1 MNLGLRQ
8 KFSLLA
14 FLAGGLFAAMSII
27 GYYTSYL
34 NLSETLTSEIL
45 AIVDSQGKEMD
56 SWLKS
61 KAVAAQYTA
70 DLLGNLGDI
79 NRMKNRD
86 LQGLTTSDKDILEVT
101 IGLRD
106 KYFFGYNAGDFTGKI
121 DPTGRAWY
129 NDARE
134 KNGLTFTEAYVDSFT
149 NKLIVSAVAPI
160 KINGEFV
167 GATCVDISLD
177 VLNEQIKKSKYRG
190 QGDGVLFERSGN
202 LLATTSSRGAKNA
215 KEIPGIGEHFS
226 EMLTNGSGYF
236 SLPEDQMYGSR
247 VFAYTT
253 IPSTGWIL
261 GIAVSED
268 FILGAIKTLRTT
280 YAILGIVGLALMI
293 LACLRM
299 ASSITNPIQQLQQHA
314 VELSHGNLRVQDL
327 PVRSKDEIGS
337 LSAAFNEMS
346 ASLRNLIGKMSHTS
360 HQVAASSEELTANA
374 QQSADTSVHISEN
387 VAEVNGNMTRQL
399 SDISSAKQN
408 VDIVFKD
415 IENMSEKTQ
424 LVTKTSNETAEAA
437 LRGERLMETAVEKMS
452 NIERSV
458 MASAKVV
465 KQLGD
470 NSKQIGQIIE
480 AISSISEQTNLLAL
494 NAAIEA
500 ARAGEAGKGFAVVAE
515 EVRKLAAE
523 SQTSAEQIRER
534 ILNIQNDTVLA
545 VEAMETGTQDVKEG
559 TAAIAEVG
567 EQFKRI
573 MQRVDNIKQQMAGIG
588 VSMKTVTQG
597 ASQIVA
603 AVDSIDEVSRTTS
616 EYTNSISND
625 TETQSASNEEIA
637 AASQALAQLAVEM
650 QTAIDKFKM

>member
-8 KFSLLA
+8 KFSMLA
-14 FLAGGLFAAMSII
+14 FLAGGLFAVMSII
-27 GYYTSYL
+27 GYYTSFL
-34 NLSETLTSEIL
+34 NLSETLEAEIL
-45 AIVDSQGKEMD
+45 AVVGSQGKEMD

-61 KAVAAQYTA
+61 KAVAAQYAA

-79 NRMKNRD
+79 NRMKNRE

-106 KYFFGYNAGDFTGKI
+106 KYFYGYNAGDFTGKI

-134 KNGLTFTEAYVDSFT
+134 KNALTFTEAYVDSFT
-149 NKLIVSAVAPI
+149 KKLVVSAVAPI

-177 VLNEQIKKSKYRG
+177 VLNEQIRKSKYRG
-190 QGDGVLFERSGN
+190 EGDGVLFERSGN
-202 LLATTSSRGAKNA
+202 LLATTSSRGAKSA
-215 KEIPGIGEHFS
+215 KEIPGIGDHFD
-226 EMLTNGSGYF
+226 EMLRNGTGYF
-236 SLPEDQMYGSR
+236 SLPEDQLYGDR

-253 IPSTGWIL
+253 IESTGWIL

-268 FILGAIKTLRTT
+268 FILGAIKTLRST
-280 YAILGIVGLALMI
+280 YAVLGIVGLLLMI
-293 LACLRM
+293 LACMKM
-299 ASSITNPIQQLQQHA
+299 ASSITNPISQLQQHA

-327 PVRSKDEIGS
+327 PVNSSDEIGA
-337 LSAAFNEMS
+337 LSTAFNEMS

-387 VAEVNGNMTRQL
+387 VAEVSGNMNRQL
-399 SDISSAKQN
+399 NDISAAKQN

-415 IENMSEKTQ
+415 IENMSEKTKV
-424 LVTKTSNETAEAA
+424 VTKTSNETAEAA
-437 LRGERLMETAVEKMS
+437 QRGSQLMAIAVDKMS

-480 AISSISEQTNLLAL
+480 AISSIAEQTNLLAL

-559 TAAIAEVG
+559 TAAIDEVG

-573 MQRVDNIKQQMAGIG
+573 MQRVENIKQQMAGIG
-588 VSMKTVTQG
+588 VSMKTVSEG
-597 ASQIVA
+597 ASQIVT
-603 AVDSIDEVSRTTS
+603 AVDSIDEVSRKTS

-650 QTAIDKFKM
+650 QEAIDKFKT

>member
-1 MNLGLRQ
+1 MNFGLRQ

-14 FLAGGLFAAMSII
+14 FLAGGLFAVMSII
-27 GYYTSYL
+27 GYYTSFL

-45 AIVDSQGKEMD
+45 AIVDSQGKEMN

-61 KAVAAQYTA
+61 KAVAAQYCA
-70 DLLGNLGDI
+70 DLLGNLGDL
-79 NRMKNRD
+79 NRVKNRE
-86 LQGLTTSDKDILEVT
+86 LLSLTTSDKDILDVT
-101 IGLRD
+101 IGLKD
-106 KYFFGYNAGDFTGKI
+106 KYFFGYHAGDFTGKI

-134 KNGLTFTEAYVDSFT
+134 KNGLTFTEAYLDSFT
-149 NKLIVSAVAPI
+149 NQLVVSAVAPI

-167 GATCVDISLD
+167 GSTCVDISLA

-202 LLATTSSRGAKNA
+202 LLATTSSRGAKTVQ
-215 KEIPGIGEHFS
+215 EIPGIAEHFN

-236 SLPEDQMYGSR
+236 SLPEDQMYGDR

-253 IPSTGWIL
+253 IESTGWIL

-268 FILGAIKTLRTT
+268 FILGAIKTLRST
-280 YAILGIVGLALMI
+280 YAILGVVGLALMI
-293 LACLRM
+293 LACMKM
-299 ASSITNPIQQLQQHA
+299 ASSITNPIEQLQKHA

-327 PVRSKDEIGS
+327 VVRSKDEIGS
-337 LSAAFNEMS
+337 LSSAFNDMS
-346 ASLRNLIGKMSHTS
+346 ASLRNLIGKMSNTS
-360 HQVAASSEELTANA
+360 HQVAASSEQLTANA

-387 VAEVNGNMTRQL
+387 VAEVNGNMSRQL
-399 SDISSAKQN
+399 NDISSAKRN

-415 IENMSEKTQ
+415 IENMSEKTKS
-424 LVTKTSNETAEAA
+424 VTKTSNETAEAA
-437 LRGERLMETAVEKMS
+437 LRGEQLMETAVEKMS
-452 NIERSV
+452 NIENSV

-545 VEAMETGTQDVKEG
+545 VEAMETGTRDVKEG
-559 TAAIAEVG
+559 TAAIDEVG

-573 MQRVDNIKQQMAGIG
+573 MQRVDNIKQQMDGIG
-588 VSMKTVTQG
+588 VSMRTVSEG

-603 AVDSIDEVSRTTS
+603 AVDSIDEVSRKTS

-650 QTAIDKFKM
+650 QAAIDKFKM

>member
-14 FLAGGLFAAMSII
+14 FLAGGLFAVMSIV
-27 GYYTSYL
+27 GYYTSFL
-34 NLSETLTSEIL
+34 NLSETLESEIS
-45 AIVDSQGKEMD
+45 AVVDSQGKELD

-61 KAVAAQYTA
+61 KAVAAQYAA
-70 DLLGNLGDI
+70 DLLGNLGDL
-79 NRMKNRD
+79 NRMKNRE
-86 LQGLTTSDKDILEVT
+86 LLSLTTSDKDILDVT
-101 IGLRD
+101 IGLKD
-106 KYFFGYNAGDFTGKI
+106 KYLFGYQAGDFTGKI
-121 DPTGRAWY
+121 DPTVRAWY
-129 NDARE
+129 NNARE
-134 KNGLTFTEAYVDSFT
+134 KNGLTFSEAYIDGFT

-167 GATCVDISLD
+167 GSTCVDVSLD
-177 VLNEQIKKSKYRG
+177 VLNERIKKSKYRG
-190 QGDGVLFERSGN
+190 EGDGVIFERSGN
-202 LLATTSSRGAKNA
+202 LLATTTSRGAKSA
-215 KEIPGIGEHFS
+215 KEIPGIAEHFD
-226 EMLTNGSGYF
+226 EMLSKGAGFF
-236 SLPEDQMYGSR
+236 SLPEDEHFGDR

-253 IPSTGWIL
+253 IECTGWIL
-261 GIAVSED
+261 GIAVSEN
-268 FILGAIKTLRTT
+268 FVMSSIKTLRTT
-280 YAILGIVGLALMI
+280 YLILGIVGLALMI
-293 LACLRM
+293 FACM
-299 ASSITNPIQQLQQHA
+299 QMSSSITAPIAQLQKHA

-327 PVRSKDEIGS
+327 AVRSQDEIGA
-337 LSAAFNEMS
+337 LSTAFNEMS

-387 VAEVNGNMTRQL
+387 IAEVNGNMTRQL
-399 SDISSAKQN
+399 KDISSAKKN

-437 LRGERLMETAVEKMS
+437 ERGERLMETAVEKMG

-480 AISSISEQTNLLAL
+480 AISSIAEQTNLLAL

-523 SQTSAEQIRER
+523 SQTSAEKIRER

-559 TAAIAEVG
+559 TDAIAEVG

-573 MQRVDNIKQQMAGIG
+573 MQRVENIKQQMAGIG
-588 VSMKTVTQG
+588 VSMRTVSDG
-597 ASQIVA
+597 ASQIVT
-603 AVDSIDEVSRTTS
+603 AVNSIDEVSRKNS

-650 QTAIDKFKM
+650 QEAIDKFKT